1 MEKAIAVVGG
11 DLRIIKVVEML
22 LRDGYK
28 VYTYG
33 LEMSEEL
40 MDIQELEQC
49 PTINDAVK
57 NATIVLGP
65 IPLTSDRKNLSMPFS
80 NIKLPVEEF
89 ITNIADKTLIA
100 GQFPESLKKNL
111 KENNITYID
120 IAKREEFIVLNA
132 IATAEG
138 TIQMAMEGLYMVV
151 KY

>member
-1 MEKAIAVVGG
+1 MIFLEKAIAVVGG

-111 KENNITYID
+111 I
-120 IAKREEFIVLNA
+120 KR
-132 IATAEG
+132 
-138 TIQMAMEGLYMVV
+138 V
-151 KY
+151 KIL